1 MRNSRQQEGCKNM
14 HKEKLDACNTK
25 LDDGCLFLLHSLLQ
39 QGLLLRNRAQ
49 SIALSEEEKMT
60 TT

>member
-14 HKEKLDACNTK
+14 HKEKL
-25 LDDGCLFLLHSLLQ
+25 GCLLFLLHSLLQ

-49 SIALSEEEKMT
+49 SIALSEEEKMST
-60 TT
+60 T